1 MVFGRIRLAC
11 RDNVLVVCDTTDDVG
26 VCGGGGISCGVTI
39 VGAISVRDGVAMVV
53 RRLCR
58 MLVIAIWHIVEI
70 RNDM

>member
-11 RDNVLVVCDTTDDVG
+11 IDIVLVVCDTTDDVG
-26 VCGGGGISCGVTI
+26 VCGGISCGVTI